1 MPLHLD
7 AKRDRALI
15 KALAGQPSTPAEP
28 EPAKPARVASGER
41 TSALDTLAARGY
53 TLLVSTPGDCYL
65 VNVSTG
71 ARTPVCATYGEALDA
86 ALALEVNHG

>member
-28 EPAKPARVASGER
+28 VAKPTRVASGER

-53 TLLVSTPGDCYL
+53 TLLSSTPGDCYL
-65 VNVSTG
+65 MNVATG
-71 ARTPVCATYGEALDA
+71 ATTPRCETYGAALDA
-86 ALALEVNHG
+86 ALKETA

>member
-28 EPAKPARVASGER
+28 VAKQPRVASGER
-41 TSALDTLAARGY
+41 TPALDTLAARGY
-53 TLLVSTPGDCYL
+53 TLLYSTPGDCY
-65 VNVSTG
+65 VMNVATG
-71 ARTPVCATYGEALDA
+71 ARTPRCETYGAALDA
-86 ALALEVNHG
+86 ALKETA